1 MKISGCSIKDDILY
15 LKETGC
21 FSSSA
26 GLAVLPRED
35 VPGFY
40 IRSTRGYIDPIELP
54 QWLKTL
60 STTWVVDTETREQYV
75 RSVISNLIKA
85 ALYVWHIEVCTD
97 LYSEFLLSDSIN
109 KYSKILY
116 KTIK

>member
-21 FSSSA
+21 YNSSA
-26 GLAVLPRED
+26 GFAVLPRED

-40 IRSTRGYIDPIELP
+40 IRSTRGYLDPIELP
-54 QWLKTL
+54 QWIKDL
-60 STTWVVDTETREQYV
+60 STTWDVDTETREQYV
-75 RSVISNLIKA
+75 RAVISNLIKA
-85 ALYVWHIEVCTD
+85 ALYVWHVEVFVD
-97 LYSEFLLSDSIN
+97 SYSEFLLSDSIN

-116 KTIK
+116 KAIK